1 MNTDEHRSKA
11 DKAIRALMQE
21 DADAPLHNHAVTD
34 P

>member
-11 DKAIRALMQE
+11 DKDRRALMHE
-21 DADAPLHNHAVTD
+21 GADALLQNNAATD